1 VLEDESISALLTLWV
16 QLPPR
21 PAAAPERWLLGEMPF
36 VVTGASSHVLQQG
49 RSTRA
54 GLPRAAKTIL
64 VMPAFDVLLLETRW
78 PGLESLP
85 TARIR
90 EALPNILEEHL
101 VQPAEQCH
109 FSLGQRNTDSQT
121 IPVAVVDRGWMRF
134 VYETFAD
141 AEGGT
146 LEIIPGQ
153 FLQPVGTVQFEDR
166 APSNDLRSITWRSG
180 RFTGIGLRVPE
191 GSDWPTIPGVPA
203 GLGAAHRPSFENV
216 VSAGVT
222 DYMDLCQFEF
232 APRSTL
238 LRQLRPW
245 KTAVVIALA
254 ALLLQV
260 LAQNLYWA
268 RLAWQKQSLTQSMNA
283 LLHAAVPNV
292 AVDVAPALALQRAL
306 DARHMAAGG
315 ASAGDF
321 PVLVAQLTQ
330 LMSGE
335 PGDAVAR
342 LDYSNQSLMIR
353 FKTGY
358 SADAL
363 VKKASARGVM
373 LRDDG
378 KGNWRLTGATQ

>member
-1 VLEDESISALLTLWV
+1 L
-16 QLPPR
+16 
-21 PAAAPERWLLGEMPF
+21 
-36 VVTGASSHVLQQG
+36 
-49 RSTRA
+49 
-54 GLPRAAKTIL
+54 
-64 VMPAFDVLLLETRW
+64 
-78 PGLESLP
+78 
-85 TARIR
+85 
-90 EALPNILEEHL
+90 
-101 VQPAEQCH
+101 
-109 FSLGQRNTDSQT
+109 
-121 IPVAVVDRGWMRF
+121 
-134 VYETFAD
+134 
-141 AEGGT
+141 
-146 LEIIPGQ
+146 
-153 FLQPVGTVQFEDR
+153 QFEDR

>member
-1 VLEDESISALLTLWV
+1 V
-16 QLPPR
+16 QLPSR
-21 PAAAPERWLLGEMPF
+21 PAAAPERWLLGEMSF

-54 GLPRAAKTIL
+54 GMPRAAKTIL
-64 VMPAFDVLLLETRW
+64 VMPAPDVLLLEARW

-85 TARIR
+85 PARIR

-101 VQPAEQCH
+101 IQPAEQCH
-109 FSLGQRNTDSQT
+109 FAYGLRDAATQT
-121 IPVAVVDRGWMRF
+121 IPVAVVDRAWMRF
-134 VYETFAD
+134 VYEAFAD

-146 LEIIPGQ
+146 LEIIPAQ
-153 FLQPVGTVQFEDR
+153 FLQPINTLQSEETS
-166 APSNDLRSITWRSG
+166 SNEPYISGMRSIIWRSG
-180 RFTGIGLRVPE
+180 RFSGIGLRVASGAD
-191 GSDWPTIPGVPA
+191 GSIIPGIPA
-203 GLGAAHRPSFENV
+203 GLTATPRPSFEKA

-222 DYMDLCQFEF
+222 DRLDLCQFEF
-232 APRSTL
+232 APRSSL
-238 LRQLRPW
+238 QRQLRPW
-245 KTAVVIALA
+245 KTAAFIALV

-268 RLAWQKQSLTQSMNA
+268 RLAWQKQSLVQSMNT
-283 LLHAAVPNV
+283 LLHDTLPN
-292 AVDVAPALALQRAL
+292 ASGDVAPASALQRAL
-306 DARHMAAGG
+306 DTRRMAAGG

-321 PVLVAQLTQ
+321 SMLVAQLTQ

-342 LDYSNQSLMIR
+342 LDYSNQSLVIR

-358 SADAL
+358 SADPL

-373 LRDDG
+373 LHEDG
-378 KGNWRLTGATQ
+378 KGNWRLTGATR

>member
-1 VLEDESISALLTLWV
+1 M

-21 PAAAPERWLLGEMPF
+21 PAVAPERWLLGEMPF
-36 VVTGASSHVLQQG
+36 VVTGASAHVLQQG
-49 RSTRA
+49 RSPRA
-54 GLPRAAKTIL
+54 GLPRTAKTIL
-64 VMPAFDVLLLETRW
+64 VMPSFDVLLLETRW

-85 TARIR
+85 SARIR

-109 FSLGQRNTDSQT
+109 FALGQRDTASQS
-121 IPVAVVDRGWMRF
+121 IPVAVVDRAWMRF
-134 VYETFAD
+134 VYEAFAD

-153 FLQPVGTVQFEDR
+153 FLQPVGTLQFEEKVSLNE
-166 APSNDLRSITWRSG
+166 AHGNGVRSITWRSG
-180 RFTGIGLRVPE
+180 HFAGIGLRVAE

-203 GLGAAHRPSFENV
+203 GLTAAPRPGFENV
-216 VSAGVT
+216 VSAGIT
-222 DYMDLCQFEF
+222 DRMDLCQFEF

-245 KTAVVIALA
+245 KTAVFIALA

-268 RLAWQKQSLTQSMNA
+268 RLVWQKQSLTQSMNT
-283 LLHAAVPNV
+283 LLHDTVPN
-292 AVDVAPALALQRAL
+292 AAGDVAPALAMQRAL
-306 DARHMAAGG
+306 DARHMVAGG

-321 PVLVAQLTQ
+321 PVLAALLTQ

-373 LRDDG
+373 LRENG
-378 KGNWRLTGATQ
+378 KGNWRLTGAIR